1 MKQARSYKTLSIL
14 GTSLFCVAL
23 LGGCATTE
31 ELNAVKATA
40 DQASQKADQANATAN
55 AAKSAASQA
64 ASQAASAQA
73 TAGEAKATADAAKAT
88 ADAAKAESASTSEK
102 VDRMFKKTMQK

>member
-1 MKQARSYKTLSIL
+1 MTQAYKKLSLL
-14 GTSLFCVAL
+14 GTTLFCVAL

-31 ELNAVKATA
+31 ELNKVAATA
-40 DQASQKADQANATAN
+40 DQANRKADEANATAN
-55 AAKSAASQA
+55 SAKSVASQA
-64 ASQAASAQA
+64 AEEAVRAHAAA
-73 TAGEAKATADAAKAT
+73 TEAKSTADAAKST

>member
-1 MKQARSYKTLSIL
+1 MNQARSYKTASIL
-14 GTSLFCVAL
+14 GASLLLVGL

-40 DQASQKADQANATAN
+40 DAASQKADQANATAN
-55 AAKSAASQA
+55 AAK
-64 ASQAASAQA
+64 ASADQANA
-73 TAGEAKATADAAKAT
+73 TAARAEATANEAKST

-102 VDRMFKKTMQK
+102 LDRMFKKTMQK